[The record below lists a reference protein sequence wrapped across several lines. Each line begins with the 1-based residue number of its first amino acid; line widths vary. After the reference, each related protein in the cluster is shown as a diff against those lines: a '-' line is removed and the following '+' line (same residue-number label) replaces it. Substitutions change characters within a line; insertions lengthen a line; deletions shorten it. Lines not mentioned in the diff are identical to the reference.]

1 MVKATAGVTGAL
13 ALGAGSVTAEAAA
26 DTVKS
31 EKVETGADLVVGV
44 GGLASAL
51 EAGLVGGDVR
61 MRLQDSPK
69 VVTILGGG
77 FPDAVVCLPPLI

>member
-1 MVKATAGVTGAL
+1 MLKATAGVTWAL
-13 ALGAGSVTAEAAA
+13 ALGAGSVTAAAA
-26 DTVKS
+26 LNVVVS

-44 GGLASAL
+44 GGLVSAP
-51 EAGLVGGDVR
+51 EAGFVGGDVR

-77 FPDAVVCLPPLI
+77 FPDVVVCLPPLI

>member
-1 MVKATAGVTGAL
+1 MEKATAGVTWAL
-13 ALGAGSVTAEAAA
+13 ALGAGSITAAAAAA
-26 DTVKS
+26 DVVDS

-44 GGLASAL
+44 RGLVSAP

-69 VVTILGGG
+69 VVTILG
-77 FPDAVVCLPPLI
+77 FPDAVVCLPPLT